1 MPRRNSSPRSPKGSP
16 RKTRL
21 QLSRAS
27 EEFVTAV
34 IGHSNHIVTFQLLTQ
49 YFDACNI
56 FYCRNGNGVAAAKSC
71 LQTIHNASTPDA
83 AAAPAPPAPAAA
95 AAAAAVD
102 AAAVIDTTTCTR
114 EQLTAYFLSTFSRD
128 EKRIDRMAP
137 LIQGMLSDQHR
148 NAREEN
154 QETVSTLTSSSSSTT
169 STTTAAIPSS
179 PSSSITTNDD
189 GLNDRKKSVKHVTNA
204 AEVIKKRKHFFL
216 IFVFFDLTF

>member
-1 MPRRNSSPRSPKGSP
+1 MFRNRVILFHPLIHNPRSVLMPRRNSSPRSSKGSP

-34 IGHSNHIVTFQLLTQ
+34 IGHSNNIVTFQLLTQ

-56 FYCRNGNGVAAAKSC
+56 FYCRNGDGVAAAKSC

-83 AAAPAPPAPAAA
+83 AAAA
-95 AAAAAVD
+95 
-102 AAAVIDTTTCTR
+102 IDTTTCTR
-114 EQLTAYFLSTFSRD
+114 EQLTAYFLSTLSRD

-154 QETVSTLTSSSSSTT
+154 QETISTPTSTSSTT
-169 STTTAAIPSS
+169 TTATAAIPSS
-179 PSSSITTNDD
+179 PSNSITTNDD
-189 GLNDRKKSVKHVTNA
+189 GLNDRKKSVEHVTNA
-204 AEVIKKRKHFFL
+204 AEVIKKKLNIFFL
-216 IFVFFDLTF
+216 